1 MTFNATAANHELRA
15 RRRWMWWSGK
25 SAMVPKI
32 AAARLWG
39 KVCAGAC
46 YDLIIIT
53 ILNKTKLN

>member
-46 YDLIIIT
+46 YDLIII
-53 ILNKTKLN
+53 ILNT